1 MYRFGLIVPTM
12 DQDSTVL
19 VKRLMISCQLNTSKQ
34 HWHLTPVLC
43 TQELATWAL
52 LRNLTR
58 PLQMEVSNISIISIV
73 TMSSLAYYDSLF
85 VVGSRDE
92 AMNIRGLRYH
102 PVDIESSVVR
112 CHKNI
117 VERYAIH
124 FVVSSLRHC
133 IQCCVYMDKTIGY
146 CG

>member
-1 MYRFGLIVPTM
+1 M
-12 DQDSTVL
+12 
-19 VKRLMISCQLNTSKQ
+19 
-34 HWHLTPVLC
+34 
-43 TQELATWAL
+43 QELATWAL

-58 PLQMEVSNISIISIV
+58 LLQMEVSV
-73 TMSSLAYYDSLF
+73 VTAVFTLTMSPPAYYDSVY

-117 VERYAIH
+117 VER
-124 FVVSSLRHC
+124 FVDG
-133 IQCCVYMDKTIGY
+133 CVCYGHNR
-146 CG
+146 